1 MKNRPFFL
9 LSSLSMVSALFAVI
23 AMSLVNRKADLKPPA
38 GFSNPVL
45 ALEFAQTNATI
56 NALFDRTKSDSLVK
70 YDPSDIYFKAQF
82 MDTATNLDYLFILA
96 YGSFMLFFA
105 LQCKR
110 IGEKHYWLAILFALL
125 AAMADVMENGLL
137 KEIFGLVAELKTDFS
152 VYFSPLH
159 FWTRLKFFS
168 TGAYFLVLAPF
179 FWKANWLGKLVV
191 LSATVSIIFWVLAS
205 FYNLKYCTDALFWMI
220 FLAFLGAM
228 IFGLTYKAKGVED

>member
-9 LSSLSMVSALFAVI
+9 LSSLSMVGALFAVI
-23 AMSLVNRKADLKPPA
+23 AMSLVNDKADLKPPA
-38 GFSNPVL
+38 GFASPIL

-56 NALFDRTKSDSLVK
+56 NALFDRTKSDTLVR

-82 MDTATNLDYLFILA
+82 MDTSTNLDYLFILA

-110 IGEKHYWLAILFALL
+110 IGENQYWLAITFALL
-125 AAMADVMENGLL
+125 AAIADVMENGLL
-137 KEIFGLVAELKTDFS
+137 KEIFGLVADLKTDFS
-152 VYFSPLH
+152 MYFSPLH
-159 FWTRLKFFS
+159 FWTCLKFFS
-168 TGAYFLVLAPF
+168 TGAYFLALAPF

-191 LSATVSIIFWVLAS
+191 LSATVSIIFWALAS
-205 FYNLKYCTDALFWMI
+205 FWKPEYYADALFGMI

-228 IFGLTYKAKGVED
+228 IFGLTYKVKGVAD